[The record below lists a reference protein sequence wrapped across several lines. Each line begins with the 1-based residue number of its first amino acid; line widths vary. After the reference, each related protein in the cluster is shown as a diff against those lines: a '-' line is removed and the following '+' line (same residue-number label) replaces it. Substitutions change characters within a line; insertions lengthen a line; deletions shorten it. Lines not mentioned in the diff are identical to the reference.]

1 MELVTPLVFDALL
14 EHLEASK
21 VPSIESL
28 PTSFKRKKDQFKN
41 LAVKRAFISV
51 QGLARAGNFKDV
63 VRSNSSIRDLLK
75 FRWPGVLAWLCYFY
89 VGCFEKNL
97 VDVVFKDEMA
107 RWLNIAFILPTGGD
121 DLIIAIGAVPGTIRL
136 ATLLCMLENKG
147 SYAADN
153 GFHIGTTTLMHFLQ
167 IKGDVHV
174 LDEVVG
180 ALDGNAT
187 IIVETAV
194 ARLQKAVSSLDVS
207 FDSFV
212 VIQLSLL
219 TALAVAPKRH
229 PPVARASLEKPSS
242 QS

>member
-1 MELVTPLVFDALL
+1 MRCWSIWRHPRC
-14 EHLEASK
+14 
-21 VPSIESL
+21 PSIESL

-167 IKGDVHV
+167 IKGTCTYWMKWWGHWTGTRQSSWGLPWRVSKKLSV
-174 LDEVVG
+174 PWMSRSIASWSYNCRCLRRWR
-180 ALDGNAT
+180 LRPSAT
-187 IIVETAV
+187 PCGSRFARET
-194 ARLQKAVSSLDVS
+194 
-207 FDSFV
+207 
-212 VIQLSLL
+212 
-219 TALAVAPKRH
+219 
-229 PPVARASLEKPSS
+229 SS